1 MPKPRSKRKQN
12 PDTDG
17 DRYPGPIGKGKRVRG
32 SSPEMEADMQ
42 DLEGRI
48 RAAEDVAEGMRKS
61 GNVKEAKIEEQ
72 FAREDRAKLEKL
84 KAAAKSNAAAAPLT
98 AAETRKLM
106 DNLPD
111 DIDPDEL
118 TAAEKRALI
127 NK

>member
-12 PDTDG
+12 PDIDG
-17 DRYPGPIGKGKRVRG
+17 DGYPGPKKRVRG
-32 SSPEMEADMQ
+32 SSPEMEAAMQ
-42 DLEGRI
+42 DLEGSI
-48 RAAEDVAEGMRKS
+48 RAAEDVAEALAKS
-61 GNVKEAKIEEQ
+61 DPKEAKRERE
-72 FAREDRAKLEKL
+72 FAAFERAKLEKL
-84 KAAAKSNAAAAPLT
+84 KAAAKSNAETSFTT
-98 AAETRKLM
+98 AELKKLM